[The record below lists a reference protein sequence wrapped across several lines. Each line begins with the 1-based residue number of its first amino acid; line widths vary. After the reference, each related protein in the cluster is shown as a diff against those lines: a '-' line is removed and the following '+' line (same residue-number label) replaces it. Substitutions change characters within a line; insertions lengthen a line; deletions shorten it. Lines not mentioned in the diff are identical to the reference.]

1 MFRFPALFMGISLM
15 GKHMNVERII
25 QTYEE
30 TKTKKQPPPSIC
42 EFMVHPGYPC
52 VGNQGGC
59 GQGPDE
65 FACSTEREHELNVL
79 CNSKLKRTLTEFNVK
94 FIS

>member
-1 MFRFPALFMGISLM
+1 MPESFMGISLM
-15 GKHMNVERII
+15 GKHMNIERII
-25 QTYEE
+25 QTYQA
-30 TKTKKQPPPSIC
+30 TKTNQQSPTAVC

-59 GQGPDE
+59 GSGPDD

-79 CNSKLKRTLTEFNVK
+79 CNPELKRILTELNVK
-94 FIS
+94 FMS